1 MCATAIITGQG
12 MTFACM
18 LCDTILYNGG
28 WMMMSMGQPMWVEDI
43 QNTDRQLFKIVD
55 ILGRDAKGK
64 NNEPLFYIYDDGTVE
79 KRIVI
84 E

>member
-1 MCATAIITGQG
+1 
-12 MTFACM
+12 
-18 LCDTILYNGG
+18 
-28 WMMMSMGQPMWVEDI
+28 MMMSIGQPMGIEDI

-64 NNEPLFYIYDDGTVE
+64 KKQLLFYIYEDGTIE
-79 KRIVI
+79 KRITI